1 MSSLRS
7 AECWPWGSAVGW
19 AWIPDPTPPG
29 PGLPDSRPL
38 SCFTATEIQIPPAL
52 IPPALIPASADP
64 ACARPHG
71 GRLLV
76 EPPRALNEN
85 LAVPFIWG
93 LHHV

>member
-38 SCFTATEIQIPPAL
+38 SFYSYRDTDPAC
-52 IPPALIPASADP
+52 ADP
-64 ACARPHG
+64 ACADP
-71 GRLLV
+71 
-76 EPPRALNEN
+76 
-85 LAVPFIWG
+85 G
-93 LHHV
+93 LC